1 MIEGK
6 KSIYLAILNQGE
18 IAAELSQWSNSIL
31 TITPYPIFVDYSCE
45 KPISFNRNQIVKR
58 FLERP
63 QYDYLIMLDSDIV
76 PPAEYLNLVDFDKD
90 IISGLCFAFVKKN
103 IFPLILKYSK
113 AKKNTGNKYRPYDS
127 IHPDK
132 WTGLVECDAVG
143 TGAIILSRKVLEA
156 VPYPFRNEYDKTGE
170 KLIGLDINFCHRAK
184 KLGFKV
190 FCHTDYICSHHTR
203 FDLKSIYY
211 TMRQVYKD
219 IDTLKEEKQL
229 LQKQNDKLKIIRLLP
244 LKSTQN

>member
-1 MIEGK
+1 MK
-6 KSIYLAILNQGE
+6 A
-18 IAAELSQWSNSIL
+18 SQ
-31 TITPYPIFVDYSCE
+31 FQ
-45 KPISFNRNQIVKR
+45 K
-58 FLERP
+58 
-63 QYDYLIMLDSDIV
+63 
-76 PPAEYLNLVDFDKD
+76 
-90 IISGLCFAFVKKN
+90 
-103 IFPLILKYSK
+103 
-113 AKKNTGNKYRPYDS
+113 
-127 IHPDK
+127 
-132 WTGLVECDAVG
+132 
-143 TGAIILSRKVLEA
+143 
-156 VPYPFRNEYDKTGE
+156 E